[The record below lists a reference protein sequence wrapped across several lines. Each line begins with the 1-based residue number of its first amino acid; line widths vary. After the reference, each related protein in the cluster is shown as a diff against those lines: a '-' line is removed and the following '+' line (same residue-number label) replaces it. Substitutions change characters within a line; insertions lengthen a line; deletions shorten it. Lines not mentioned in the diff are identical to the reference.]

1 MRPSFGALTAISSC
15 LALAILVGHSA
26 AQNAAPAPAHG
37 ETLPAPPP
45 AAAAPGGPAPGG
57 PAPRPAYIPVR
68 ATDTA
73 AVDRGRALFVT
84 QYGCASCHAAD
95 IRGTDTGNSL
105 LRSIAVMQDANGELI
120 GRATRASR
128 THAGRFNGLTEAQ
141 LYDISQFTKSFTNI
155 GTGPAVQILK
165 PVFPTAGDPVAGRA
179 FFAANC
185 SSCHAVASGQA
196 SPALNLAG
204 IGAGVETTGLATRN
218 LQQRW
223 LNPMTDKPTMA
234 VVTLADGQTLEGRA
248 TSFDELRL
256 VMTLADGTTRTIE
269 RDGDRP
275 TIRMTYPLA
284 FHAELPP
291 KLTDK
296 QIHDVTGYLVSLK

>member
-1 MRPSFGALTAISSC
+1 MRPSFGALAAVSTC
-15 LALAILVGHSA
+15 LALAILVGNSA

-37 ETLPAPPP
+37 DSAPPPPP
-45 AAAAPGGPAPGG
+45 AAAGP

-68 ATDTA
+68 ATDAA
-73 AVDRGRALFVT
+73 AVERGRALFVT
-84 QYGCASCHAAD
+84 RYGCASCHAAD
-95 IRGTDTGNSL
+95 IRGTDRGNSL

-120 GRATRASR
+120 GRAVRASR
-128 THAGRFNGLTEAQ
+128 THAGRFSSLTEAQ
-141 LYDISQFTKSFTNI
+141 LYDISQFTKSFRNI
-155 GTGPAVQILK
+155 GTGPVEILK
-165 PVFPTAGDPVAGRA
+165 PVFPTAGDAVAGRA
-179 FFAANC
+179 FFVANC
-185 SSCHAVASGQA
+185 ASCHAVTAGQT

-204 IGAGVETTGLATRN
+204 VGAGAGTNGLETRN

-223 LNPMTDKPTMA
+223 LNPTTNKPTMA
-234 VVTLADGQTLEGRA
+234 VVTLANGQRLEGRA
-248 TSFDELRL
+248 NSLDELQL

-269 RDGDRP
+269 RDGDSPR
-275 TIRMTYPLA
+275 IQMTYPLA